1 MTRAVP
7 YATPLLL
14 GAVSALIAAFLDVV
28 QFRFML
34 AILAGMFLLCIG
46 LALGDR
52 RRLSYF
58 ILAGFALGIPFNL
71 DLNLIYISTHLG
83 GAPGVEISL
92 CFLCALAL
100 YFILVYEGVDLKNRF
115 PFSSNGTLVWAQI
128 IFMVAGIASVINAY
142 DRILVA
148 CELVRLV
155 ILFAFFFLIMNL
167 GDEKRL
173 KVLIFFLSVGVLSQ
187 SILAMYQYM
196 TGSALGLKIF
206 GEKPLVAQ
214 YLGFLASRATGTIG
228 HPNILAYYFEILIPF
243 IFAMYLVEERRS
255 LRLWYL
261 VVFGIS
267 LGGMFVTMSRAGW
280 LTVPILIPI
289 VFFTLANG
297 RLISRRTVV
306 QILVGVFVAGICFY
320 VYYPKIERRYVY
332 DDYGAAAARMP
343 LNRAALSIIK
353 QFPVAGVGLNN
364 LGEVFRRYDTTGG
377 AAILIGP
384 APHVVHN
391 LYLAV
396 WADVGTIGLLAFLWF
411 LASIFLVAGRLLPK
425 VSRWQ
430 RGVLVG
436 TTAGILAHLIHGLFD
451 PGFRSTLNI
460 SYLIYTLIG
469 LVGAISLLQRKNEA
483 RALPDQ

>member
-1 MTRAVP
+1 MTKAIP
-7 YATPLLL
+7 YLTPLLF

-28 QFRFML
+28 QFRFMV
-34 AILAGMFLLCIG
+34 AALAGMFILCVA
-46 LALGDR
+46 LSLGDR

-71 DLNLIYISTHLG
+71 DINLIYKTTHLG

-92 CFLCALAL
+92 CLLSALAL
-100 YFILVYEGVDLKNRF
+100 YSILVYEGVDLKHRF
-115 PFSSNGTLVWAQI
+115 PFTSNATLVWAQI
-128 IFMVAGIASVINAY
+128 LFAMAGVLSVINAY

-148 CELVRLV
+148 LELVRLV
-155 ILFAFFFLIMNL
+155 ILFSFFFLVMNL

-173 KVLIFFLSVGVLSQ
+173 RVLIFFLSVGVLSQ
-187 SILAMYQYM
+187 SALSMYQYM
-196 TGSALGLKIF
+196 TGSSLGLKIF

-228 HPNILAYYFEILIPF
+228 HPNILAYYFEILIPLV
-243 IFAMYLVEERRS
+243 FAMYLVEERRA
-255 LRLWYL
+255 LRFWYL
-261 VVFGIS
+261 TVFAIS

-280 LTVPILIPI
+280 LTVPLLIPL

-297 RLISRRTVV
+297 RLISRRTIV
-306 QILVGVFVAGICFY
+306 QILVGVFVAGVCFY
-320 VYYPKIERRYVY
+320 VYYPRIERRYVY

-343 LNRAALSIIK
+343 LNLAALSIIK

-411 LASIFLVAGRLLPK
+411 LVSVFIVAGRLLPK
-425 VSRWQ
+425 VPRWQ
-430 RGVLVG
+430 KGVLVG
-436 TTAGILAHLIHGLFD
+436 VTAGMLAHLIHGLFD

-460 SYLIYTLIG
+460 SYLMYTFIG
-469 LVGAISLLQRKNEA
+469 LVGAISLLHKKEEVRM
-483 RALPDQ
+483 LPHP